1 MGTGASARRIHQ
13 LVDTPVVTATAAP
26 DPICVETELLK
37 WDAIMH
43 AFESGVPIP
52 EHTDTGAASTS
63 TGDTIVTLEQK
74 ESALAKLE
82 AQLHSLQQ
90 DIEAHRKEEFDAGHT
105 AETEE
110 KVAEG
115 VTAAEDAMAQEAV
128 ADDAVADEGMEDVGI
143 QKDLRQGSL
152 REYE

>member
-1 MGTGASARRIHQ
+1 MGTGTSVCPIHQ

-52 EHTDTGAASTS
+52 EHTGTGAASTS

-74 ESALAKLE
+74 ESALAKLV
-82 AQLHSLQQ
+82 AQLRSLEQ
-90 DIEAHRKEEFDAGHT
+90 DIEAHKKEESDAGHT
-105 AETEE
+105 AETEGT
-110 KVAEG
+110 VAEG
-115 VTAAEDAMAQEAV
+115 ATAAEDAEAE
-128 ADDAVADEGMEDVGI
+128 DAVA
-143 QKDLRQGSL
+143 
-152 REYE
+152 